1 VSTRIRSVGV
11 LGIVALLVVACS
23 GGGATTAPSAAAPSE
38 AASAA
43 ASVAPS
49 EAAAEPVTVE
59 WWNLQVNDP
68 GKALLATLAQ
78 EYMAAHP
85 NVTINSTVLENEAL
99 KTKIATAMQ
108 AGTPP
113 DVFQS
118 WGGGGLAEQA
128 AAGLVKDITADVAP
142 WADTMNAGAMGIYQI
157 DGKQYG
163 IPYNFGMVGFWYNKA
178 LFEQAGIT
186 ATPTTWDELM
196 TTVDTLKAA
205 GITPI
210 ALGGKDK
217 WPGMFWWAYLAMRNG
232 GPDALNAA
240 VYDGAWDAQPFIDA
254 GTQLQ
259 ALIGKEPYQEGFL
272 AATYPNQ
279 SATMGNGK
287 AAMELMGQ
295 WAPGAQAGESESKEG
310 IGDDLAWF
318 AFPAVSGGAGLP
330 TDAFGGADGWA
341 IGKDAPPEALDFVK
355 FLASEEVAKRWA
367 GLNDGVLPATN
378 GAEAAVTDPHLLT
391 ILENRSKA
399 TFAQLFL
406 DQATTPALGAAIND
420 AIAELYA
427 GTATPEEVATTIAE
441 AAKTQ

>member
-1 VSTRIRSVGV
+1 MSTRIRSVGV

-23 GGGATTAPSAAAPSE
+23 GGGASTAPSAAAPSE
-38 AASAA
+38 AASVAP
-43 ASVAPS
+43 STAPS

-186 ATPTTWDELM
+186 ATPTTWDELLAA
-196 TTVDTLKAA
+196 VDTLKD
-205 GITPI
+205 GRHHP
-210 ALGGKDK
+210 DR
-217 WPGMFWWAYLAMRNG
+217 PGRQGQVARHVLVG
-232 GPDALNAA
+232 LP
-240 VYDGAWDAQPFIDA
+240 VDAQRRSRCA
-254 GTQLQ
+254 QRGRLRRSLGRS
-259 ALIGKEPYQEGFL
+259 ALHRCRH
-272 AATYPNQ
+272 ATPGADRQ
-279 SATMGNGK
+279 GAVPGGLPGGDRTPTSQQPWANGK

-295 WAPGAQAGESESKEG
+295 WAPGR
-310 IGDDLAWF
+310 
-318 AFPAVSGGAGLP
+318 SG
-330 TDAFGGADGWA
+330 
-341 IGKDAPPEALDFVK
+341 
-355 FLASEEVAKRWA
+355 R
-367 GLNDGVLPATN
+367 
-378 GAEAAVTDPHLLT
+378 
-391 ILENRSKA
+391 
-399 TFAQLFL
+399 
-406 DQATTPALGAAIND
+406 
-420 AIAELYA
+420 
-427 GTATPEEVATTIAE
+427 
-441 AAKTQ
+441 